1 MPPVRTRR
9 TAMACSMRPVKSF
22 SSCHSSGLISANTEV
37 SSRSSPRNNSSRATK
52 VEHARPFVLVG
63 SKYDWRQ
70 VRFAPPGLDPTVGE
84 IHTGSATCKSKRWAS
99 SRPW

>member
-1 MPPVRTRR
+1 
-9 TAMACSMRPVKSF
+9 
-22 SSCHSSGLISANTEV
+22 
-37 SSRSSPRNNSSRATK
+37 